1 MNGYLKRASIFILLV
16 SISFIFLDCKNPFTQ
31 IGLGDKIDLDVP
43 EISVT
48 SHGNGDYVRGAVTL
62 SGEYADD
69 IDVDSIRISIDGG
82 SFANATLAKDTR
94 TWSYSFDT
102 TTLIDGE
109 KELVIIITD
118 TSQKAIEKRLF
129 LFVDNE
135 PPLVLVK
142 VPQGYTSNEFNG
154 DFYIKGEAADQFG
167 VALVQVEVLDGSGGQ
182 VQAPKDAVGTSSWS
196 FLFDS
201 KTKNYPSA
209 NYNFKVTAFDN
220 SGNTNSYIYHYDD
233 VFAANGSQSVTV
245 EQVNLIDQGGTVT
258 GITLTQADLI
268 PIRLAEM
275 MLTVDQNLDL
285 PEFIIS
291 NPDDSVPADQNI
303 LSINAKAIGMVLD
316 DDGVDPATI
325 EVRIAD
331 ENEVWGAWTPVN
343 QTFGSGLSIRWQHD
357 LSGLSGGLHY
367 LQVKAEDIYG
377 SQNTSGSGA
386 GLGFYIDLGVPTVE
400 VTSPSQGSYQNGA
413 FVIQGVAEDSE
424 GVASVKVSTNGGADY
439 YDVNTSDGFAHWSY
453 TAPVPGDGLADGNRT
468 IKVMA
473 EDTAGKTGYTNL
485 QVIIDTEDPA
495 VSFLVPASSSS
506 VNGEVLVKGTASDN
520 TQVTKVELKI
530 GKSDP
535 WIEMAGTYNWE
546 YSLDSVSYAISEHAD
561 ETPPGSDVWKLNIQA
576 RATDAA
582 ANIATI
588 SDYYIFIDNDLDK
601 PTVTVI
607 SPSDG
612 QNLGGS
618 VLVSG
623 TAFDDDLVHHVEMQL
638 ELNADGDYLDQ
649 IDLNGDLD
657 TNDPFEE
664 ESQWYQV
671 SGTTLWTQELNN
683 SGELYQT
690 VAGHDGVI
698 TIRVR
703 AVDTKDGINPD
714 IPGNYQELSIHFD
727 DTIPRVEN
735 LSHSSGDYVKGNFT
749 LTGDALDDQQIT
761 SISISDDG
769 GVSYTDITSDPVS
782 VTQNAVNDY
791 DLHIPIDTTAITS
804 GIFYLRLKV
813 VDNANY
819 QKLNYINLNVD
830 NIYPTGAYTLDS
842 SNIFGSGVFSRVQG
856 TAEDSGSVSGIEEI
870 HVYFVRAGNVY
881 NPKLNDTK
889 TAIGSKDFGD
899 GNGSVPYT
907 TDTSYKIIIDN
918 RYELG
923 DDGGGNGD
931 GDGYDE
937 SLTVSGSTYNWWAE
951 FDSTNIPD
959 GVLDIHY
966 VVFDRAGNGHH
977 YSQSGFIKNNKPTI
991 TSVDVG
997 SDVDMS
1003 NLVEGDEQ
1011 FLYTEAFTARNRLFI
1026 QINATDDDLPGLVYE
1041 VYHDPSGFNTKEL
1054 GAASGQ
1060 FPITASPEY
1069 DDGATE
1075 FLCRVTDSDGIV
1087 VETNIL
1093 VTIDNDD
1100 DVDPVITINTLSQ
1113 SNVVAGH
1120 LEQDGDSLHDG
1131 TDPDVS
1137 GTITL
1142 IGTSSDDQ
1150 RIQSITVTIDD
1161 FDAGSGAGFEH
1172 TLASWSGTTL
1182 VSDVPA
1188 SFVIDS
1194 QTLDEANGHQI
1205 SWSYTWNTADITGSA
1220 RNNINILFRAND
1232 FNPNSATDTMTVDV
1246 VPYISGIERTLT
1258 THRSKYGK
1266 FQVQEGET
1274 GITINGYNLAET
1286 GTNWARVY
1294 NSAGDAYDDVIVT
1307 ASGSPYTSFTVS
1319 LENVAH
1325 SGWLRLA
1332 VNGVEAINNSNDN
1345 SLDTNKED
1353 DGSGIAGTKWT
1364 DDRYL
1369 RVWEVGDTFNQSGDP
1384 QHPSMS
1390 IDSNGT
1396 LYGSWTNS
1404 ADAET
1409 YYATPTAASR
1419 NSIFNKYD
1427 PPEYTDIYIDS
1438 SDNLNIAYLANY
1450 FNGAGVWG
1458 FLSIWNTNAP
1468 VQNESGYNPV
1478 YLFEW
1483 LGDDDM
1489 LYQFQRPRIVRSG
1502 NNLHMAYY
1510 DMNEKTMKYA
1520 YVLNGDST
1528 TGNENNGA
1536 GAHPHLNL
1544 DGGEAQP
1551 AGNGQSGP
1559 LTALAGEYVAIDVDE
1574 NGRPVIMYYDI
1585 SNQTLK
1591 LAYSDSA
1598 IPTAYTNWTIQTVF
1612 RADDPNRSFVGKYIT
1627 MKIDSGGNIHAA
1639 CSRTSSGS
1647 LIYLYAPDADGVDYT
1662 FDYSTEVD
1670 AEGAVG
1676 TWADITL
1683 NGSTPYISYL
1693 NNSMIG
1699 TFEGLKMAY
1708 YDGSLGDWEYEIA
1721 PIITGITDNRT
1732 NLEYRTGAAGWLI
1745 AIGYASNNFD
1755 IVYLEPEE

>member
-1 MNGYLKRASIFILLV
+1 MNGYVKRASVFILLV
-16 SISFIFLDCKNPFTQ
+16 SISFVFLDCKNPFTR
-31 IGLGDKIDLDVP
+31 IGLGDNIDLDVP

-69 IDVDSIRISIDGG
+69 IDVDSIRISIEGA
-82 SFANATLAKDTR
+82 SFADAVLDKDTR

-129 LFVDNE
+129 LFVDNK

-142 VPQGYTSNEFNG
+142 VPQGYTSNELNG

-167 VALVQVEVLDGSGGQ
+167 VALVQVEVLNDSGGQ
-182 VQAPKDAVGTSSWS
+182 VQAPEDAIGTSSWS

-201 KTKNYPSA
+201 KTYLPTGSA
-209 NYNFKVTAFDN
+209 DYKFRVTAFDN
-220 SGNTNSYIYHYDD
+220 SLNPNSYIYHYDD
-233 VFAANGSQSVTV
+233 VYAANGNQTVTV

-258 GITLTQADLI
+258 GITITQADLI

-275 MLTVDQNLDL
+275 VLTVNQNLDL
-285 PEFIIS
+285 PEFIVS
-291 NPDDSVPADQNI
+291 NPDESVPADQNI
-303 LSINAKAIGMVLD
+303 LSNNAKAIGMVLD
-316 DDGVDPATI
+316 DDGVNPATI
-325 EVRIAD
+325 EIRIKEGA
-331 ENEVWGAWTPVN
+331 VWGAWTAVD
-343 QTFGSGLSIRWQHD
+343 QTFGSGLSVRWQHD
-357 LSGLSGGLHY
+357 LSGISGGLHE
-367 LQVKAEDIYG
+367 LEVRAEDIYG
-377 SQNTSGSGA
+377 IQNISMSV
-386 GLGFYIDLGVPTVE
+386 GFSIDLGAPTAE
-400 VTSPSQGSYQNGA
+400 VTSPSQGSYQNGT
-413 FVIQGVAEDSE
+413 FVIQGTAFDSE

-439 YDVNTSDGFAHWSY
+439 YDATDTGVGFSTWSY
-453 TAPVPGDGLADGNRT
+453 TAAVPGDGLADGNRT

-473 EDTAGKTGYTNL
+473 EDTAGKIGFTNL
-485 QVIIDTEDPA
+485 QVIIDTEDPTA
-495 VSFLVPASSSS
+495 SFLVPANSSS
-506 VNGEVLVKGTASDN
+506 VNGEVLVKGSASDN

-546 YSLDSVSYAISEHAD
+546 YSIDSVSYAISEHAD

-588 SDYYIFIDNDLDK
+588 TDYYIFIDNDLDK

-657 TNDPFEE
+657 TNDPFED

-690 VAGHDGVI
+690 EAGHNGDI

-714 IPGNYQELSIHFD
+714 IPGNFQELSIHFD

-761 SISISDDG
+761 SISISYDG
-769 GVSYTDITSDPVS
+769 GVSYTDITSNPAY
-782 VTQNAVNDY
+782 VTKNAINDY
-791 DLHIPIDTTAITS
+791 DLHIPIDTTAYIPTS
-804 GIFYLRLKV
+804 GILYLRLKV

-830 NIYPTGAYTLDS
+830 NVYPTGAYTLDS

-856 TAEDSGSVSGIEEI
+856 TAEDAGSVSGIEEI

-881 NPKLNDTK
+881 NPKLNDTT
-889 TAIGSKDFGD
+889 TAIGSTDFGD
-899 GNGSVPYT
+899 GSGSVPYT
-907 TDTSYKIIIDN
+907 TDTNYKIIIDN

-966 VVFDRAGNGHH
+966 VVFDHAGNGRH
-977 YSQSGFIKNNKPTI
+977 YSRSGFIKNNKPTI
-991 TSVDVG
+991 SSVDVG

-1011 FLYTEAFTARNRLFI
+1011 FLYTGAFTARNRLFI
-1026 QINATDDDLPGLVYE
+1026 QINATDDDPPGLVYE
-1041 VYHDPSGFNTKEL
+1041 IYHDPSGFNTKEL
-1054 GAASGQ
+1054 ATASGQ

-1087 VETNIL
+1087 VETTIL

-1100 DVDPVITINTLSQ
+1100 AVTPLIGINNLTQ

-1142 IGTSSDDQ
+1142 TGTSSDDQ

-1161 FDAGSGAGFEH
+1161 FDAGSGTGVER
-1172 TLASWSGTTL
+1172 TVASWSGATL

-1188 SFVIDS
+1188 SFVINS

-1205 SWSYTWNTADITGSA
+1205 SWSYTWNAADITNAA
-1220 RNNINILFRAND
+1220 RNNINILFRVND
-1232 FNPNSATDTMTVDV
+1232 FNPNSATDTMKVDV

-1266 FQVQEGET
+1266 YQVQEGET
-1274 GITINGYNLAET
+1274 GVTINGYNLAET

-1294 NSAGDAYDDVIVT
+1294 NSAGDAYDVVSVT
-1307 ASGSPYTSFTVS
+1307 ASGSPYTSMTVS
-1319 LENVAH
+1319 LAGVTH
-1325 SGWLRLA
+1325 SGWLRLM
-1332 VNGVEAINNSNDN
+1332 VNGVEAINNTNDN
-1345 SLDTNKED
+1345 SLDSNKED
-1353 DGSGIAGTKWT
+1353 DGNGIAATKWT

-1369 RVWEVGDTFNQSGDP
+1369 RVWAVGDSFDNSGNP
-1384 QHPSMS
+1384 EHPSMS

-1396 LYGSWTNS
+1396 LYASWVNNATS
-1404 ADAET
+1404 RA
-1409 YYATPTAASR
+1409 YYATTAAR
-1419 NSIFNKYD
+1419 TTFFEKYD

-1438 SDNLNIAYLANY
+1438 NDNLNIAYLANY
-1450 FNGAGVWG
+1450 FNGGSRWG
-1458 FLSIWNTNAP
+1458 FLSLWNGSAP
-1468 VQNESGYNPV
+1468 IQSNYDGYDA

-1483 LGDDDM
+1483 LGADNM
-1489 LYQFQRPRIVRSG
+1489 LYQFQRPRVVRSG
-1502 NNLHMAYY
+1502 NNLHLAYY

-1520 YVLNGDST
+1520 YVLNGDAST
-1528 TGNENNGA
+1528 QDHIDWGGA
-1536 GAHPHLNL
+1536 GVHGHLNL

-1574 NGRPVIMYYDI
+1574 NGFPVIMYYDI

-1627 MKIDSGGNIHAA
+1627 MKIDAGGNIHAV
-1639 CSRTSSGS
+1639 CSRTSTGS
-1647 LIYLYAPDADGVDYT
+1647 LIYLYAPDADGADYT
-1662 FDYSTEVD
+1662 FDYSVEVD
-1670 AEGAVG
+1670 TEGAVG
-1676 TWADITL
+1676 TWADISL
-1683 NGSTPYISYL
+1683 NGTTPYISYL

-1708 YDGSLGDWEYEIA
+1708 YDGSLGDWEYEIV

-1732 NLEYRTGAAGWLI
+1732 NLEYKTGAASWLI
-1745 AIGYASNNFD
+1745 AIGYASSNFD
-1755 IVYLEPEE
+1755 IVYLKPEE